1 VTSRVDVGA
10 RASTS
15 DVSRPRFARACM
27 ARDGRAA
34 REATCVAHTSKD
46 RARAI
51 VALNRANRRRRDSR
65 RRRGRDATRQTRRG
79 ERCGEKEREKEKEK
93 EKDARAMAMVT
104 RRDARARIGDGRAE
118 NARRGSRHGFV
129 ERIVRARTV
138 FVE

>member
-1 VTSRVDVGA
+1 M
-10 RASTS
+10 RAHRKIAK
-15 DVSRPRFARACM
+15 RP
-27 ARDGRAA
+27 
-34 REATCVAHTSKD
+34 
-46 RARAI
+46 I
-51 VALNRANRRRRDSR
+51 VALNASEPAKEGLET
-65 RRRGRDATRQTRRG
+65 RRGRDRRDETRRG
-79 ERCGEKEREKEKEK
+79 ERCGEKEK

>member
-1 VTSRVDVGA
+1 
-10 RASTS
+10 
-15 DVSRPRFARACM
+15 M

-34 REATCVAHTSKD
+34 REATCGAHASKD

-65 RRRGRDATRQTRRG
+65 QGEGETRRDETRRG
-79 ERCGEKEREKEKEK
+79 ERCGEKEKEKEK

>member
-1 VTSRVDVGA
+1 M
-10 RASTS
+10 RAHRKIAK
-15 DVSRPRFARACM
+15 RP
-27 ARDGRAA
+27 
-34 REATCVAHTSKD
+34 
-46 RARAI
+46 I
-51 VALNRANRRRRDSR
+51 VALNASEPAKEGLET
-65 RRRGRDATRQTRRG
+65 RRGRDRRDETRRG
-79 ERCGEKEREKEKEK
+79 ERCGEKEKEK

>member
-1 VTSRVDVGA
+1 
-10 RASTS
+10 
-15 DVSRPRFARACM
+15 M

-34 REATCVAHTSKD
+34 REATCDARASKD
-46 RARAI
+46 RARPI
-51 VALNRANRRRRDSR
+51 VALNASEPAKEGRRDEDGARRDSAR
-65 RRRGRDATRQTRRG
+65 RDEVTRDRD
-79 ERCGEKEREKEKEK
+79 EKEK

>member
-1 VTSRVDVGA
+1 
-10 RASTS
+10 
-15 DVSRPRFARACM
+15 M
-27 ARDGRAA
+27 ARAA
-34 REATCVAHTSKD
+34 REATCVARASKD
-46 RARAI
+46 RARPI
-51 VALNRANRRRRDSR
+51 VALNASEPAKEGRRDEGEGETR
-65 RRRGRDATRQTRRG
+65 RDETRRG
-79 ERCGEKEREKEKEK
+79 ERCGEKEKEKEK